1 MLVESDC
8 ATGSGFS
15 WKWKKVE
22 TLQFSTEGGFPKG
35 SCERSS
41 EENSRG
47 WGWSSRL
54 QKDRAWT
61 AVRISAFVLKWMGMT
76 TERAVHGEAT
86 GSNLFQQ
93 DHSGCQAKN
102 WLADSEE
109 SLPVVV
115 KVQVEVQ
122 THPETRGCVDSQ
134 PEDAGAPRQVPWRLA
149 VQAFQCTC
157 HPGWSVVTCMVLRL
171 HLGIACPGSGSLTWH
186 SLFSW
191 GNLHPVTSWTGLQ
204 RFGTTLRSHLVASVT
219 TS

>member
-22 TLQFSTEGGFPKG
+22 TLQFSTEGGFPKR

-61 AVRISAFVLKWMGMT
+61 AVRILAFVLKRMGMT
-76 TERAVHGEAT
+76 TERVVHGEAT

-122 THPETRGCVDSQ
+122 AHPRDKGLCWQSAWRCRSTQTGALETSCASLSVHLPSRVEPCYLHGAQTASGNCLSWKWQ
-134 PEDAGAPRQVPWRLA
+134 PYLAQYLLLRQPAP
-149 VQAFQCTC
+149 
-157 HPGWSVVTCMVLRL
+157 S
-171 HLGIACPGSGSLTWH
+171 
-186 SLFSW
+186 
-191 GNLHPVTSWTGLQ
+191 N
-204 RFGTTLRSHLVASVT
+204 
-219 TS
+219 